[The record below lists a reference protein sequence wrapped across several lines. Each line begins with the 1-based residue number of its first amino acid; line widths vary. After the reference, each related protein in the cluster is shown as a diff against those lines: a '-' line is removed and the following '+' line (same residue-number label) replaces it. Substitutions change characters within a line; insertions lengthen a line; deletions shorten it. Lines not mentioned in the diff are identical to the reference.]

1 MALPDPKTASEK
13 WSRNLAG
20 SVEFIRAGVQRVT
33 VAPSEEAIKNKE
45 KMKRKLIE
53 AIDKGEWEA
62 GLRRYTLDQWKR
74 DMLTKGIDRIP
85 SGADA
90 AKDKMA
96 DFFSQLFPHI
106 ESGLREIEKM
116 PSVTLEDSI
125 ARATFWIRHM
135 AKFTK
140 K

>member
-1 MALPDPKTASEK
+1 MALPDPKSAGEK
-13 WSRNLAG
+13 WARNLSG
-20 SVEFIRAGVQRVT
+20 SVEYIRQGVQKVT
-33 VAPSEEAIKNKE
+33 VAPSELAIKQKD

-53 AIDKGEWEA
+53 AIDRGEWEA
-62 GLRRYTLDQWKR
+62 GLRKYTLDQWKK

-85 SGADA
+85 SGAEA
-90 AKDKMA
+90 AKGKVT
-96 DFFSQLFPHI
+96 DFFAQLFPHI
-106 ESGLREIEKM
+106 EAGLSELDRM

-135 AKFTK
+135 ARFTK

>member
-1 MALPDPKTASEK
+1 MVLPDPKETAEK
-13 WSRNLAG
+13 WVRNLSG
-20 SVEFIRAGVQRVT
+20 SIEYIRSGVQKVT
-33 VAPSEEAIKNKE
+33 VAPSELAIKNKE

-62 GLRRYTLDQWKR
+62 GLRKYTLDMWKK

-85 SGADA
+85 SGAEA
-90 AKDKMA
+90 SKDKMA
-96 DFFSQLFPHI
+96 DFLAQLFSHI
-106 ESGLREIEKM
+106 EAGLREIEKM
-116 PSVTLEDSI
+116 PNVTLEDSI
-125 ARATFWIRHM
+125 ARATAWIRHM